1 MFGKD
6 GHTSIG
12 RLCLVLCVVVV
23 LALAT
28 LQAAKPAADT
38 VLTGPGPLAPIGGA
52 PAGWGGVR
60 LASSAGQ
67 PKGVAGAAN
76 GVQVG
81 YSTKNAVSRP
91 LREFK
96 PQRSKGQRPHEAE
109 DRSEKIPLFGHRDMA
124 DPVVQRSHRTREASL
139 AAGTVAGVN
148 FAGIDSVGSG
158 CGCAPPDTDG
168 AVGPTQYVQMV
179 NTSIQV
185 FDKSGNSLVGP
196 VPINA
201 LWSGFGGQ
209 CENTNDGDPVVLYDS
224 MANRWLVSQFTA
236 TAPYNECIAVS
247 QSGDATGQFNIYA
260 FELSTTTFPDYP
272 KFGVWPDGYYMS
284 VNQFNGGTTYDGP
297 APYVFNRAQM
307 LAGTTPASFQTFP
320 ALGPNTSPLMP
331 ADFNGTRLPPA
342 GAPDY
347 FVAPA
352 GNNMS
357 IYKYHVDWATPAHST
372 FTNSSNIPVAPW
384 TELCPTARNC
394 IPQPDPTQKVDGL
407 GDRYMFRLAYRNF
420 GDHEAMVINHTV
432 DVGGRH
438 AGVRWYEIHNPA
450 GSASIYQQGTYAP
463 DSDDRWT
470 ASVAMD
476 AAGDIAAGYSVSSTS
491 TYPSVRYASRLA
503 SDPLGTLSNE
513 THLVDGS
520 GSQTAPYR
528 WGDYSAMTID
538 PTDDCTFWYTQ
549 EYYITTADYGWST
562 QIGSFKFPNCRP
574 YTPPRVSVFMPALQ
588 R

>member
-6 GHTSIG
+6 TRTPVSRIA
-12 RLCLVLCVVVV
+12 LAMSVIVV

-28 LQAAKPAADT
+28 LQAVKPAADT
-38 VLTGPGPLAPIGGA
+38 VLTGPGPLAPVGGA
-52 PAGWGGVR
+52 PAGWRGGQI
-60 LASSAGQ
+60 ASSAGAPQ
-67 PKGVAGAAN
+67 AVAGATN

-81 YSTKNAVSRP
+81 YSSKHVVSRP

-96 PQRSKGQRPHEAE
+96 PQKAQGQRPHEAE
-109 DRSEKIPLFGHRDMA
+109 DRSEKIPLVGHTDMA
-124 DPVVQRSHRTREASL
+124 DPVMQRAHRSHAVSI

-148 FAGIDSVGSG
+148 FAGIDSDGSG

-179 NTSIQV
+179 NTAIQV
-185 FDKSGNSLVGP
+185 FDKSGNSLAGP
-196 VPINA
+196 VPINV
-201 LWSGFGGQ
+201 LWTGAGNQ
-209 CENTNDGDPVVLYDS
+209 CEYNNDGDPVALYDS
-224 MANRWLVSQFTA
+224 IANRWLVSQFTA
-236 TAPYNECIAVS
+236 SPPYYECIAIS
-247 QSGDATGQFNIYA
+247 ETEDAANQPFWAYSFPI
-260 FELSTTTFPDYP
+260 SVTTFPDYP

-284 VNQFNGGTTYDGP
+284 VNQFTNGQQYAGP

-307 LAGTTPASFQTFP
+307 LLGQTASFQTFP
-320 ALGPNTSPLMP
+320 PLGPDAAPLMP

-342 GAPDY
+342 GSPNY
-347 FVAPA
+347 FVTPA
-352 GNNMS
+352 GNNMG
-357 IYKYHVDWATPAHST
+357 IYKYHVDWNTPANST
-372 FTNSSNIPVAPW
+372 FTNSANIPVAPW
-384 TELCPTARNC
+384 TELCPTTVKC
-394 IPQPDPTQKVDGL
+394 IPQPNTTQKVDGL

-420 GDHEAMVINHTV
+420 GDHESMVINQSV
-432 DVGGRH
+432 DVGGGH
-438 AGVRWYEIHNPA
+438 AGVRWYEVRNPG

-463 DSDDRWT
+463 DSDNRWA

-476 AAGDIAAGYSVSSTS
+476 AAGDIAAGYSVSSSS
-491 TYPSVRYASRLA
+491 TNPSVRYASRTP

-513 THLVDGS
+513 THLVDGG

-528 WGDYSAMTID
+528 WGDYSALTID

-562 QIGSFKFPNCRP
+562 QIGSFKVPNCRP
-574 YTPPRVSVFMPALQ
+574 YTPLSVGVYIPLVK